1 MLNRVRK
8 AIEDPEMAAF
18 WLRQRLGERQNRRF
32 GIDVMAEDWDTLLIL
47 DACRYDMFE
56 RLSGL
61 DGTLERRRSR
71 GSGTVEFVRNNFAGR
86 EFNDTVYVTTNPFV
100 SIHAGDAF
108 HDLVELWRTDWDDE
122 LGTVMP
128 DVVADA
134 VRRANER
141 YPEKRIVGHFM
152 QPHRPFVG
160 PTGRKFA
167 GVGRGLQDVRQR
179 AKDGERR
186 ADGDSLWELAD
197 KGEIPIDDIAAAF
210 DENLEVAFEEVAP
223 LVEGLDGKTVVTS
236 DHGNI
241 LDEPAFDRLSF
252 DHRRFG
258 HPLYCTASEL
268 VDVPWLVCPFDE
280 RRSVVAEEPTT
291 ERDDAE
297 DETVSDRLEAL
308 GYK

>member
-1 MLNRVRK
+1 MFDK
-8 AIEDPEMAAF
+8 AKKGIQNPGLTAF
-18 WLRQRLGERQNRRF
+18 RLRQRVGKRQNRHR
-32 GIDVMAEDWDTLLIL
+32 GIDVMAEDWDNLLIL

-56 RLSGL
+56 RLNPL
-61 DGTLERRRSR
+61 DGRLERRRSR
-71 GSGTVEFVRNNFAGR
+71 GSATVEFVRNNFAGR
-86 EFNDTVYVTTNPFV
+86 TFNDTVYVTTNPFV
-100 SIHAGDAF
+100 SMNAGDAF
-108 HDLVELWRTDWDDE
+108 HDLIELWRTDWDDG

-141 YPEKRIVGHFM
+141 YPNKRVVGHFM

-160 PTGRKFA
+160 SEGRALA
-167 GVGRGLQDVRQR
+167 GVGRGLQGARDK
-179 AKDGERR
+179 AMHGERSIEEE
-186 ADGDSLWELAD
+186 SLWQLAETGD
-197 KGEIPIDDIAAAF
+197 VSVDDIATAF

-223 LVEGLDGKTVVTS
+223 LVEELDGKTVVTS

-241 LDEPAFDRLSF
+241 LDEPAFDRISF
-252 DHRRFG
+252 DHRQFG
-258 HPLYCTASEL
+258 HPLHCTASEL
-268 VDVPWLVCPFDE
+268 VDVPWLVCPFDG